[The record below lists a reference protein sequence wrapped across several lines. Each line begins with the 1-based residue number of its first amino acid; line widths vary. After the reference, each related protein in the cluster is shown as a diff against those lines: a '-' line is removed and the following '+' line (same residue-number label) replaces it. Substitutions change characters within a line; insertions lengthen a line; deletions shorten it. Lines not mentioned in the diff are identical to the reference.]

1 MTRHGRKLDFALAP
15 RARFSGAGSPASS
28 PAEMVN
34 FKLARGPNSLRGV
47 AATPEARDGAYVNK
61 QTLRAREQG
70 AVPLRVVPLE
80 KLPECGAPRDVALLH
95 PECALALA
103 SESSGSP
110 GLIPAVLLTL
120 EAGSDCVLR
129 AAGHPAVPPGCLA
142 LDEEMRY
149 NVHVA
154 EEQTAAFKTFAP
166 TNDERRPLWG
176 VDLEVRLLRAGR
188 ATTNPA
194 RGENRDERREDD
206 GVGNGDDDDDDD
218 GDDSISDSASDSISD
233 SASDSASD
241 SISDSASETLVAVS
255 ATTAAAV
262 PSSSVTVDGAALATS
277 LADRLSGRWVSVGE
291 LFAATDPASGVRVR
305 IRVAG
310 VDILPPAETAVAV
323 GHHCFRGVVDARTSV
338 FLHAEGDDRS
348 GTTVGGGARVTGSRS
363 RRDAD
368 GAAEAAEA
376 AAAETVTVTTN
387 DGEVFPV
394 HRSLLRPCIALTRA
408 IREAAPEGAASSGK
422 RVEWEKA
429 RRSEFGEGSAVEDE
443 AAVEDEVED
452 ERFPSSNARFP
463 SSNARFSDSN
473 PKTDAPRVAA
483 TADVDVDCAGFDRAL
498 AWLEAESLGRAHPE
512 YDIRVVE
519 SMAATAE
526 TLGLRSLADA
536 CAARLGTHAS
546 RVRVRRWADITAHN
560 DAGGAWLVV
569 DGMVLDVKR
578 WLPEH
583 PGGDKIIPAQSLRA
597 DAARHFEL
605 YHSSRESFLYLKHF
619 YVGEV
624 FADDRASV
632 PLVPGPPA
640 SDDFLQQLREYTED
654 FRVDAAELPEENVRA
669 HLGARGK

>member
-1 MTRHGRKLDFALAP
+1 M
-15 RARFSGAGSPASS
+15 
-28 PAEMVN
+28 
-34 FKLARGPNSLRGV
+34 
-47 AATPEARDGAYVNK
+47 
-61 QTLRAREQG
+61 
-70 AVPLRVVPLE
+70 
-80 KLPECGAPRDVALLH
+80 
-95 PECALALA
+95 
-103 SESSGSP
+103 
-110 GLIPAVLLTL
+110 
-120 EAGSDCVLR
+120 
-129 AAGHPAVPPGCLA
+129 
-142 LDEEMRY
+142 
-149 NVHVA
+149 
-154 EEQTAAFKTFAP
+154 
-166 TNDERRPLWG
+166 
-176 VDLEVRLLRAGR
+176 
-188 ATTNPA
+188 
-194 RGENRDERREDD
+194 
-206 GVGNGDDDDDDD
+206 
-218 GDDSISDSASDSISD
+218 
-233 SASDSASD
+233 
-241 SISDSASETLVAVS
+241 
-255 ATTAAAV
+255 
-262 PSSSVTVDGAALATS
+262 
-277 LADRLSGRWVSVGE
+277 GE

-429 RRSEFGEGSAVEDE
+429 RQSEFGEGSAVEDE
-443 AAVEDEVED
+443 AAVEDEDED
-452 ERFPSSNARFP
+452 LNEDSNARFP
-463 SSNARFSDSN
+463 SSNARFSDSIARF
-473 PKTDAPRVAA
+473 PSSTDAPRVAA

>member
-1 MTRHGRKLDFALAP
+1 
-15 RARFSGAGSPASS
+15 
-28 PAEMVN
+28 MVN
-34 FKLARGPNSLRGV
+34 FKLARGPNSLMGV

-61 QTLRAREQG
+61 QTLRAREEG
-70 AVPLRVVPLE
+70 AIPLRVVPLE
-80 KLPECGAPRDVALLH
+80 KLPADGAPRDVALLH
-95 PECALALA
+95 PECALV
-103 SESSGSP
+103 SEASGSR
-110 GLIPAVLLTL
+110 GHLPAVLLTL

-142 LDEEMRY
+142 LNEEMRY

-154 EEQTAAFKTFAP
+154 EDQTAAFKAFAP
-166 TNDERRPLWG
+166 TDDERRPLWG
-176 VDLEVRLLRAGR
+176 VDLEVRLLRR
-188 ATTNPA
+188 EHATKSLA
-194 RGENRDERREDD
+194 RSENRDERREDE
-206 GVGNGDDDDDDD
+206 VED
-218 GDDSISDSASDSISD
+218 GDGDGDGDGDRDVVDDSSEDEDDASAMPSSSSSSSSEDED
-233 SASDSASD
+233 DASAMPAP
-241 SISDSASETLVAVS
+241 
-255 ATTAAAV
+255 
-262 PSSSVTVDGAALATS
+262 PSSSSSTPSSVTVDGAALAS
-277 LADRLSGRWVSVGE
+277 ALADRLSGRWVSVGE
-291 LFAATDPASGVRVR
+291 LFAATDPASGSRVRV
-305 IRVAG
+305 RVAG
-310 VDILPPAETAVAV
+310 VDVLPPAESVVAV
-323 GHHCFRGVVDARTSV
+323 GHHCFRGVVDARTAV

-368 GAAEAAEA
+368 GAAEAEAA

-422 RVEWEKA
+422 RAEWEKA
-429 RRSEFGEGSAVEDE
+429 ARRERESGGGTPVEDG
-443 AAVEDEVED
+443 DSD
-452 ERFPSSNARFP
+452 DGDSDSNDSNARP
-463 SSNARFSDSN
+463 
-473 PKTDAPRVAA
+473 DAPRVPA

-583 PGGDKIIPAQSLRA
+583 PGGDKIIPAQSLNA
-597 DAARHFEL
+597 EAARHFEL

-640 SDDFLQQLREYTED
+640 SDDFLQQLREYTDD
-654 FRVDAAELPEENVRA
+654 FRVDAAESPEPEEIRA
-669 HLGARGK
+669 HLGARGATR

>member
-1 MTRHGRKLDFALAP
+1 
-15 RARFSGAGSPASS
+15 
-28 PAEMVN
+28 MVN
-34 FKLARGPNSLRGV
+34 FKLARGPNSLMGV

-61 QTLRAREQG
+61 QTLRAREEG
-70 AVPLRVVPLE
+70 AIPLRVVPLE
-80 KLPECGAPRDVALLH
+80 KLPADGAPRDVALLH
-95 PECALALA
+95 PECALA
-103 SESSGSP
+103 SEVSGSR
-110 GLIPAVLLTL
+110 GHLPAVLLTL

-129 AAGHPAVPPGCLA
+129 AAGHPAVPRGCLA
-142 LDEEMRY
+142 LNEEMRY

-154 EEQTAAFKTFAP
+154 EDQTAAFKAFAP
-166 TNDERRPLWG
+166 TDDERRPLWG
-176 VDLEVRLLRAGR
+176 VDLEVRLLRGER
-188 ATTNPA
+188 ATTSVDGDGDGDGD
-194 RGENRDERREDD
+194 GEGDGDGDGDVVDDSSEDT
-206 GVGNGDDDDDDD
+206 DDD
-218 GDDSISDSASDSISD
+218 SSSSDSSSSEASDA
-233 SASDSASD
+233 SAM
-241 SISDSASETLVAVS
+241 
-255 ATTAAAV
+255 TAAAAS
-262 PSSSVTVDGAALATS
+262 SSSVTVDGAALAS
-277 LADRLSGRWVSVGE
+277 ALAERLSGRWVSVGE
-291 LFAATDPASGVRVR
+291 LFSATDPSSGRHVRV
-305 IRVAG
+305 RVAG
-310 VDILPPAETAVAV
+310 VDVLPPAESVVAV
-323 GHHCFRGVVDARTSV
+323 GHHCFRGVVDARTAV

-368 GAAEAAEA
+368 GAEEAAAA
-376 AAAETVTVTTN
+376 AAAETVTVTTS
-387 DGEVFPV
+387 DGEAFPV

-422 RVEWEKA
+422 RAEWEKA
-429 RRSEFGEGSAVEDE
+429 ARRRREGDSDG
-443 AAVEDEVED
+443 DSD
-452 ERFPSSNARFP
+452 SNDSNARP
-463 SSNARFSDSN
+463 D
-473 PKTDAPRVAA
+473 PPRVPA
-483 TADVDVDCAGFDRAL
+483 TAEVDVDCAGFDRAL

-583 PGGDKIIPAQSLRA
+583 PGGDKIIPAQSLNA
-597 DAARHFEL
+597 EAARHFEL

-640 SDDFLQQLREYTED
+640 SDDFLQQLREYTDD
-654 FRVDAAELPEENVRA
+654 FRVVADELPEEEENVRA
-669 HLGARGK
+669 HLGARGAMR